1 MAQADYIVANGT
13 GAAVRSDLNGQLA
26 AIVSNNSGAT
36 EPATM
41 YAYQW
46 WADTTAGLLKIRN
59 AANNAW
65 ITLRELDGTLLM
77 EDGTAAAPGLSF
89 ASDLD
94 TGFFSAGANAIGI
107 ATNGVERVEFGTSEV
122 VFNDGGANYDFRIEG
137 DTNANLFFVDASAEA
152 VGIGTASPGSLLEC
166 YGTGVST
173 AATVNGTGQYRG
185 FEIYA
190 SGVRTAYFNDDST
203 ANAANLLTT
212 RASLVLGAG
221 DAERAR
227 IDSSGRLLVG
237 TSSSSGQNA
246 TLQVVSSECAQFHR
260 GSADTAPATLNF
272 SKSRNTSYGSFTS
285 VQAGDRLGS
294 IAFRGDDGTDYLTR
308 AAEIVAF
315 VDGTPS
321 ANDLPGRLV
330 FSTTRDGQASPS
342 EAARILNNQ
351 TILVGK
357 TTDDGTST
365 GISLLGANSANAG
378 QLLAISSTDA
388 GIFYRKTSTGGD
400 GVILT
405 KSNVGGTN
413 ILVGAGFANGT
424 FGAVSDATKKKNIET
439 ARNYLDDIKNIRV
452 VKYNWN
458 TDEDGTPKELGWIAQ
473 EVEQVF
479 PGMVAELEG
488 TKLLKKEVF
497 VPMLMKCIQEQ
508 QAIIEGLEARLTALE
523 SA

>member
-152 VGIGTASPGSLLEC
+152 VGIGTTSPVNKFVVASSGAGYEIDQSSL
-166 YGTGVST
+166 
-173 AATVNGTGQYRG
+173 
-185 FEIYA
+185 
-190 SGVRTAYFNDDST
+190 
-203 ANAANLLTT
+203 ANTNLLLSYD
-212 RASLVLGAG
+212 RAASAYRAVANYYGG
-221 DAERAR
+221 TYSWNDTGNERAR